1 MVIFFDTR
9 RSGRDCYHINVLLIN
24 CVKNFFDF
32 FFAKQCQK
40 IILMSKM
47 KNNAF
52 LITIHRVDRLEFRD
66 SGGGTMFAMCVC
78 VCVVMCGGG
87 GTVFAM
93 RVV

>member
-1 MVIFFDTR
+1 MILGDPGETVTISKCCWSTVSRIFLIFF
-9 RSGRDCYHINVLLIN
+9 
-24 CVKNFFDF
+24 FE
-32 FFAKQCQK
+32 KQCQK

-47 KNNAF
+47 KKNAF

-66 SGGGTMFAMCVC
+66 SGGGTVFAMCVC

>member
-1 MVIFFDTR
+1 MCCWSTV
-9 RSGRDCYHINVLLIN
+9 SG
-24 CVKNFFDF
+24 NFFQF
-32 FFAKQCQK
+32 FFVQNSVEK

-52 LITIHRVDRLEFRD
+52 PITIHRVDRLEFRD
-66 SGGGTMFAMCVC
+66 SGGGTVFATCVC

-87 GTVFAM
+87 GTVVAM